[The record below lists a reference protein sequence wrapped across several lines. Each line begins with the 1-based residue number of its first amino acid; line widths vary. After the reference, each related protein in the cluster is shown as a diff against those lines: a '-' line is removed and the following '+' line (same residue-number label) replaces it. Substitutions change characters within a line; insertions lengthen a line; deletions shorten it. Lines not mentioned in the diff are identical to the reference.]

1 MPKRSRPFLDEEVE
15 AKKKDKGLADD
26 VDGDTASDDDTDV
39 DEQRQVGV
47 FIRQIEDEI
56 LHKANVDAVVREM
69 SKFIKKLSPD
79 SFKAGGGVRW
89 KTDPLRVFF
98 DVQVGESA

>member
-1 MPKRSRPFLDEEVE
+1 MPKRSRPFLDEEAE

-26 VDGDTASDDDTDV
+26 VDGDATSDDDTDV
-39 DEQRQVGV
+39 DEERQVGV
-47 FIRQIEDEI
+47 FIRQIEDNI
-56 LHKANVDAVVREM
+56 LHKTNMDAVVREM

-79 SFKAGGGVRW
+79 AFKAGGRVRW
-89 KTDPLRVFF
+89 KTDPLCVFF

>member
-1 MPKRSRPFLDEEVE
+1 MDEDVE
-15 AKKKDKGLADD
+15 TKKKDKGLDD
-26 VDGDTASDDDTDV
+26 DLDVDTASEDETEV

-79 SFKAGGGVRW
+79 SFKAGGGMRW